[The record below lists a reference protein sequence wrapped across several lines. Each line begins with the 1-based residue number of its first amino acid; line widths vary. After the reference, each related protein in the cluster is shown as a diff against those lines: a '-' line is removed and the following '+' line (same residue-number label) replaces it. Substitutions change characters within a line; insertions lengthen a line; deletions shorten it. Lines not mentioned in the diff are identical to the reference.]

1 LKKEEKHWASSISES
16 AKEFDWDYE
25 KILMDLE
32 NTS

>member
-16 AKEFDWDYE
+16 AKEFGWDYE
-25 KILMDLE
+25 KILMYLE

>member
-1 LKKEEKHWASSISES
+1 LKEEEKHWASSISEF
-16 AKEFDWDYE
+16 AKEFGGNYE